1 MTMNPAL
8 TDASAAK
15 SGTDGAE
22 SASAQ
27 PDACVNRTSDNEAVY
42 HTLIEI
48 LPQRVFFKDRDC
60 VLLGANSAFA
70 RDLGATPED
79 LVGKTDY
86 DLHPVHLAD
95 KYRADD
101 LRIMQTREAQTFE
114 EINICKGRN
123 RVVEVTKTPVI
134 GPDGDVK
141 GILGVYEDISERK
154 HSEEALKKSE
164 HELRFAKEVAE
175 QASRAKSEF
184 LANMSHEIRTPL
196 NGIIGMTELALGTA
210 LTQEQ
215 REYLET
221 IRTSTDSLL
230 SLINGILDF
239 SKIEA
244 RKLTLDHVNF
254 SLRDALGNHLASLGV
269 RAQQKGLEMAC
280 NILPHVPDQ
289 LVGDPERLRQI
300 IFNLIGNA
308 IKFTEKGEVLLHVDA
323 DIQSPE
329 VVSLHFVVTD
339 TGIGIPSDK
348 QRVIFEP
355 FAQADGSTT
364 RRYGGTGL
372 GLTISAQLVEMMGGR
387 IWVESEVGRGSS
399 FHFTAVFDLQPEA
412 ASPACRRTP
421 EDLRDV
427 RVLVVDDNITNR
439 RVLQGI
445 LLYWHMRPALAMDGP
460 SAISSLRLA
469 ADCGKPFELVL
480 LDGMMP
486 GMDGVAVAREIRSD
500 PKISSVPI
508 IMLTSAGQVVDS
520 KVRPEL
526 SITACMMKPIKQPDL
541 LETVHRVLA
550 KPKKS
555 QAASPPLSPDVQPG
569 ATGPLN
575 ILLAEDNRVNQIL
588 VIRMLERRGHRV
600 SVAANGK
607 EALAAISRDRFDV
620 VLMDIQMPEMNGLEA
635 TAAIREQEKS
645 TGAHIPIMAMTA
657 HAMKGDR
664 DRCLAAG
671 MDTYISKPVNV
682 NEFFEALESTL
693 ATTRQSESN
702 KPAAPSPATLS
713 REAALAQVDGDSDL
727 LVEVIDL
734 FLKDYPRLLAQM
746 DEAIDKGNAATL
758 QRAAHTLKGTLGIFG
773 AGPAI
778 TAARELETVARDGRL
793 DGAGAARAQLE
804 EALKMVL
811 PAIAALRG

>member
-1 MTMNPAL
+1 MNPAL
-8 TDASAAK
+8 TDISAAK
-15 SGTDGAE
+15 SGADSTE
-22 SASAQ
+22 STSAQ
-27 PDACVNRTSDNEAVY
+27 SESPMNRNFDSESMY
-42 HTLIEI
+42 RTLMEM
-48 LPQRVFFKDRDC
+48 LPQRVFFKNRDG
-60 VLLGANSAFA
+60 VLVSANSAFA
-70 RDLGATPED
+70 RDLGLTPAE

-86 DLHPVHLAD
+86 DLHPSHLAD

-101 LRIMQTREAQTFE
+101 LRIMQTHEAQTME
-114 EINICKGRN
+114 EINIYKGRH
-123 RVVEVTKTPVI
+123 RIVEVTKIPVI
-134 GPDGDVK
+134 GEDGVVN
-141 GILGVYEDISERK
+141 GILGVYEDISDRK
-154 HSEEALKKSE
+154 HSEEALRKTE

-175 QASRAKSEF
+175 QASHAKSEF

-196 NGIIGMTELALGTA
+196 NGIIGMTELALGTT

-215 REYLET
+215 REYVET

-244 RKLTLDHVNF
+244 RKLTLDRVNF
-254 SLRDALGNHLASLGV
+254 SLRNCLGNYLASLGV
-269 RAQQKGLEMAC
+269 RAQQKGLELAC

-300 IFNLIGNA
+300 ISNLIGNA
-308 IKFTEKGEVLLHVDA
+308 IKFTDKGEILLHVDA

-339 TGIGIPSDK
+339 TGIGIQPEK

-355 FAQADGSTT
+355 FSQADGSTT

-399 FHFTAVFDLQPEA
+399 FHFTALLGLQPD
-412 ASPACRRTP
+412 ASSPISRRTP

-427 RVLVVDDNITNR
+427 RVLVVDDNVTNR

-445 LLYWHMRPALAMDGP
+445 LLFWHMKPVLAMDGP
-460 SAISSLRLA
+460 SAISSLRFA
-469 ADCGKPFELVL
+469 ADYGKPFSLVL

-486 GMDGVAVAREIRSD
+486 GMDGITTAREIRSD
-500 PKISSVPI
+500 PKISDVPI
-508 IMLTSAGQVVDS
+508 IMLTSAGQIVDS
-520 KVRPEL
+520 KLRPEL
-526 SITACMMKPIKQPDL
+526 GITACMMKPIKQPDL
-541 LETVHRVLA
+541 LETVHRVLV
-550 KPKKS
+550 KHQRTDTVPPP
-555 QAASPPLSPDVQPG
+555 AAPAAQQG
-569 ATGPLN
+569 TTGPLN

-600 SVAANGK
+600 SVAGNGK
-607 EALAAISRDRFDV
+607 EALAAITKDKFDL
-620 VLMDIQMPEMNGLEA
+620 VLMDVQMPEMNGLEA
-635 TAAIREQEKS
+635 TVAIREQERS
-645 TGAHIPIMAMTA
+645 TDAHIPIMAMTA

-671 MDTYISKPVNV
+671 MDAYISKPINV
-682 NEFFEALESTL
+682 NEFFDAVESVFR
-693 ATTRQSESN
+693 AAREN
-702 KPAAPSPATLS
+702 KTPAPAAMPPISLS
-713 REAALAQVDGDSDL
+713 RDRALAQVDGDGDL

-734 FLKDYPRLLAQM
+734 FLQDYPRLLAQM
-746 DEAIDKGNAATL
+746 DNAIDRGDAVIL

-773 AGPAI
+773 ARPAVS
-778 TAARELETVARDGRL
+778 AALALETVAREGKLGEAR
-793 DGAGAARAQLE
+793 AARARLE
-804 EALKMVL
+804 DALKSVL
-811 PAIAALRG
+811 PAITALRG